1 MPEFRVWAPKPALV
15 RLDVNGAVHAMT
27 RSADGW
33 WHTTVAA
40 PADARYGY
48 LLDDDPTVLP
58 DRDRPANPTGCTHA
72 PSGGS
77 RPASLVLPGPTLAGR
92 GGRSRAR

>member
-58 DRDRPANPTGCTHA
+58 DPRSARQPDGVHA
-72 PSGGS
+72 RSQRVE

>member
-58 DRDRPANPTGCTHA
+58 DPRSARQPDGVHA
-72 PSGGS
+72 RPSGGS

>member
-58 DRDRPANPTGCTHA
+58 DPRSARQPDGVHARPRV
-72 PSGGS
+72 GG

>member
-58 DRDRPANPTGCTHA
+58 DPRSARQPDGVHA
-72 PSGGS
+72 RSQRWE

>member
-48 LLDDDPTVLP
+48 L
-58 DRDRPANPTGCTHA
+58 DRK
-72 PSGGS
+72 S
-77 RPASLVLPGPTLAGR
+77 VV
-92 GGRSRAR
+92 